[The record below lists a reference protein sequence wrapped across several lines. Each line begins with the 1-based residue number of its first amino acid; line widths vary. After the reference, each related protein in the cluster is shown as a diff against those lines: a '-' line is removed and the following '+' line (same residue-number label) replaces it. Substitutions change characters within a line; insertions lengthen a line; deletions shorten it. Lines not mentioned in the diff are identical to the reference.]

1 MKEKNLWKIII
12 YRSIKLILGK
22 ENQALIFSTNNL
34 PGFDQMALD
43 LNSLDQTISNPE
55 IIFTLRFYYWTG
67 DWLSVGYHQKEI
79 PHHWEKLLFNKEINI
94 VRRPSGGGAVLHSG
108 GITYALT
115 FKKTH
120 YKILSY
126 EMVNNW
132 LIKSFR
138 ELGLK
143 LQNGNLRKSTI
154 KTNCFGTSLISDL
167 IDQDGFKRVGSAQYR
182 KKGAFLQH
190 GEIQINPSKDL
201 WFKLFREEAPPKVN
215 LNLTNDEIV
224 QHLRN
229 SFLENKSNIRFKN
242 IAIVNKDIGAFSL
255 Q

>member
-1 MKEKNLWKIII
+1 LKIII
-12 YRSIKLILGK
+12 NKTTNLILGL

-55 IIFTLRFYYWTG
+55 IILTLRFYYWTG
-67 DWLSVGYHQKEI
+67 DWLSIGYHQKEI
-79 PHHWEKLLFNKEINI
+79 PLHWEKLLSNGDINN

-108 GITYALT
+108 GITCALT
-115 FKKTH
+115 FKKTY

-138 ELGLK
+138 ELGLNLQSGK
-143 LQNGNLRKSTI
+143 LQKSFITS
-154 KTNCFGTSLISDL
+154 NCFGTSLISDL
-167 IDQDGFKRVGSAQYR
+167 VDQDGFKRIGSAQFR
-182 KKGAFLQH
+182 KQGAFLQH
-190 GEIQINPSKDL
+190 GEIQTNPPRDL
-201 WFKLFREEAPPKVN
+201 WYKLFKEEDPPKVN
-215 LNLTNDEIV
+215 LKLTNDEIV

-229 SFLENKSNIRFKN
+229 SFLKNKPNINFKN
-242 IAIVNKDIGAFSL
+242 IAIDNKK
-255 Q
+255 

>member
-1 MKEKNLWKIII
+1 MKIII
-12 YRSIKLILGK
+12 NKPTKLILGI
-22 ENQALIFSTNNL
+22 ENQALIFATNNL

-55 IIFTLRFYYWTG
+55 IILTLRFYYWTG
-67 DWLSVGYHQKEI
+67 DWISIGYHQKEI
-79 PHHWEKLLFNKEINI
+79 PLHWKNLLSNGEINI

-115 FKKTH
+115 FKKNY
-120 YKILSY
+120 YKVLSY

-138 ELGLK
+138 ELGLN
-143 LQNGNLRKSTI
+143 LQHGNLRKSSI

-167 IDQDGFKRVGSAQYR
+167 VDNDGFKRIGSAQFR

-190 GEIQINPSKDL
+190 GEIQTNPSRVL
-201 WFKLFREEAPPKVN
+201 WFKLFKEEAPPKLN
-215 LNLTNDEIV
+215 LELTNDEIV

-229 SFLENKSNIRFKN
+229 SFLKNNSNINFKN
-242 IAIVNKDIGAFSL
+242 IAIDNKNIKNFHDPSY
-255 Q
+255 

>member
-1 MKEKNLWKIII
+1 LKIII
-12 YRSIKLILGK
+12 NKPAKLILGIG
-22 ENQALIFSTNNL
+22 NQALIFSTNNL
-34 PGFDQMALD
+34 SGFDQMALD

-55 IIFTLRFYYWTG
+55 IILTLRFYYWTG
-67 DWLSVGYHQKEI
+67 DWLSIGYHQKEI
-79 PHHWEKLLFNKEINI
+79 PPHWKQLLFNKEIKI

-115 FKKTH
+115 FKKTY

-138 ELGLK
+138 ELGLNLK
-143 LQNGNLRKSTI
+143 NGNLRKSPITN
-154 KTNCFGTSLISDL
+154 NCFGTSLISDL
-167 IDQDGFKRVGSAQYR
+167 VDQNGFKRIGSAQYR

-190 GEIQINPSKDL
+190 GEIQTNPSQDL
-201 WFKLFREEAPPKVN
+201 WFKLFKEEAPPKIN
-215 LNLTNDEIV
+215 LGLTNDEIV

-229 SFLENKSNIRFKN
+229 SFLENKSNIKFKN
-242 IAIVNKDIGAFSL
+242 IAIDNNILKNFRDTNS
-255 Q
+255 

>member
-1 MKEKNLWKIII
+1 MKIII
-12 YRSIKLILGK
+12 NKPTKLILGI
-22 ENQALIFSTNNL
+22 ENQALIFSTNSL

-55 IIFTLRFYYWTG
+55 IILTLRFYYWTG
-67 DWLSVGYHQKEI
+67 DWLSIGYHQKEI
-79 PHHWEKLLFNKEINI
+79 PLHWKNLLSNGEINI

-108 GITYALT
+108 GITYSLT
-115 FKKTH
+115 FKKTY
-120 YKILSY
+120 YKVLSY

-138 ELGLK
+138 ELGLN
-143 LQNGNLRKSTI
+143 LQYGNLRKSSI

-167 IDQDGFKRVGSAQYR
+167 VDQNGFKRIGSAQYR

-190 GEIQINPSKDL
+190 GEIQTNPSQDL
-201 WFKLFREEAPPKVN
+201 WFKLFKEEAPPKIN
-215 LNLTNDEIV
+215 IALTNDEIV

-229 SFLENKSNIRFKN
+229 SFLENKSNIKFKN
-242 IAIVNKDIGAFSL
+242 IAIDNNILKKFS
-255 Q
+255 

>member
-1 MKEKNLWKIII
+1 LKIII
-12 YRSIKLILGK
+12 NRPTKLILGI

-43 LNSLDQTISNPE
+43 LNSLNQTISNPE

-67 DWLSVGYHQKEI
+67 DWLSIGYHQKEI
-79 PHHWEKLLFNKEINI
+79 PPHWEKLLLNREINL

-115 FKKTH
+115 FKKTY

-132 LIKSFR
+132 LTKSFR
-138 ELGLK
+138 ELGLN
-143 LQNGNLRKSTI
+143 LQNGNLRKSSI

-167 IDQDGFKRVGSAQYR
+167 VDQDGFKRIGSAQYR

-190 GEIQINPSKDL
+190 GEIQTNPSKDL
-201 WFKLFREEAPPKVN
+201 WFKLFKEEAPPKVN

-224 QHLRN
+224 EYLRN
-229 SFLENKSNIRFKN
+229 SFLVNKSNLMIKN
-242 IAIVNKDIGAFSL
+242 IDIDNKYIENSRKTNS
-255 Q
+255 

>member
-1 MKEKNLWKIII
+1 MKIII
-12 YRSIKLILGK
+12 NKPTELILGI

-34 PGFDQMALD
+34 NGFDQMALD

-55 IIFTLRFYYWTG
+55 IILTLRFYYWTG
-67 DWLSVGYHQKEI
+67 DWLSIGFHQKEI
-79 PHHWEKLLFNKEINI
+79 PLHWNNLLSNGEINI

-115 FKKTH
+115 FKKTY
-120 YKILSY
+120 YKVFSY

-138 ELGLK
+138 ELGLN
-143 LQNGNLRKSTI
+143 LQYGNLRKSSI

-167 IDQDGFKRVGSAQYR
+167 VDQDGFKRIGSAQFR

-190 GEIQINPSKDL
+190 GEIQTNPSRDL
-201 WFKLFREEAPPKVN
+201 WLKLFKEEAPPKVN
-215 LNLTNDEIV
+215 LKLTNDEIV

-229 SFLENKSNIRFKN
+229 SFLKNKPDINFKN
-242 IAIVNKDIGAFSL
+242 IAIDNKK
-255 Q
+255 

>member
-1 MKEKNLWKIII
+1 MGI
-12 YRSIKLILGK
+12 

-43 LNSLDQTISNPE
+43 LNTLDQTILNPE
-55 IIFTLRFYYWTG
+55 IILTLRFYYWTG
-67 DWLSVGYHQKEI
+67 DWLSIGYHQKEI
-79 PHHWEKLLFNKEINI
+79 PTHWKELLTNGEIKM

-115 FKKTH
+115 FKKAY

-138 ELGLK
+138 ELGLN
-143 LQNGNLRKSTI
+143 LQSGNLRKSTI
-154 KTNCFGTSLISDL
+154 KANCFGTSLISDL
-167 IDQDGFKRVGSAQYR
+167 VDQNGVKRIGSAQYR

-190 GEIQINPSKDL
+190 GEIQTNPPKDL
-201 WFKLFREEAPPKVN
+201 WLKLFKEKAPPKVN
-215 LNLTNDEIV
+215 LDLTNDEII

-229 SFLENKSNIRFKN
+229 SFQENKLNIKFKNIVLENKNIKN
-242 IAIVNKDIGAFSL
+242 FHYTKF
-255 Q
+255 

>member
-1 MKEKNLWKIII
+1 MGL
-12 YRSIKLILGK
+12 

-55 IIFTLRFYYWTG
+55 IILTLRFYYWTG
-67 DWLSVGYHQKEI
+67 DWLSIGYHQKEI
-79 PHHWEKLLFNKEINI
+79 PLHWKKLLSNGEIQI

-115 FKKTH
+115 FKKTY
-120 YKILSY
+120 YKIFSY

-138 ELGLK
+138 ELGLN
-143 LQNGNLRKSTI
+143 LQNGNSRKSSI
-154 KTNCFGTSLISDL
+154 QTNCFGTSLTSDL
-167 IDQDGFKRVGSAQYR
+167 VDQNGYKRIGSAQYR

-190 GEIQINPSKDL
+190 GEIQTNPPKNL
-201 WFKLFREEAPPKVN
+201 WFKLFQEEAPPKLN
-215 LNLTNDEIV
+215 LDLTNDEII
-224 QHLRN
+224 QHLSN
-229 SFLENKSNIRFKN
+229 SFVENNSKIRYRN
-242 IAIVNKDIGAFSL
+242 IAIDNKNIGKFS
-255 Q
+255 

>member
-1 MKEKNLWKIII
+1 MKIII
-12 YRSIKLILGK
+12 NKPTKLILIK

-55 IIFTLRFYYWTG
+55 IILTLRFYYWTG
-67 DWLSVGYHQKEI
+67 DWLSIGYHQKEI
-79 PHHWEKLLFNKEINI
+79 PPHWEKLILNKEINI

-115 FKKTH
+115 FKKTY

-132 LIKSFR
+132 LIKSFG

-143 LQNGNLRKSTI
+143 LQNGNLRKSPI

-167 IDQDGFKRVGSAQYR
+167 VDQDGFKRIGSAQYR
-182 KKGAFLQH
+182 KKSAFLQH
-190 GEIQINPSKDL
+190 GEIQTNPSKDL
-201 WFKLFREEAPPKVN
+201 WFKLFREEAPPKIN
-215 LNLTNDEIV
+215 IDLTNDEIIK
-224 QHLRN
+224 HLRN
-229 SFLENKSNIRFKN
+229 SFLENKSNIKFKN
-242 IAIVNKDIGAFSL
+242 IRIDDKNIKKLHDKDS
-255 Q
+255 

>member
-1 MKEKNLWKIII
+1 MKIII
-12 YRSIKLILGK
+12 KKTTKLILEI

-43 LNSLDQTISNPE
+43 INSLDQTITNPE
-55 IIFTLRFYYWTG
+55 IILTLRFYYWTG
-67 DWLSVGYHQKEI
+67 DWLSIGYHQKEI
-79 PHHWEKLLFNKEINI
+79 PPHWKKLLSSGDINI

-115 FKKTH
+115 FKKTY

-126 EMVNNW
+126 EMVNKW

-138 ELGLK
+138 ELGLN
-143 LQNGNLRKSTI
+143 LEYGNLQKAPLTS
-154 KTNCFGTSLISDL
+154 NCFGTSLISDL
-167 IDQDGFKRVGSAQYR
+167 VDQDGFKRIGSAQYR

-190 GEIQINPSKDL
+190 GEIQTNPPKDL
-201 WFKLFREEAPPKVN
+201 WLKLFREEAPPKIN
-215 LNLTNDEIV
+215 LDLTNDEIV

-229 SFLENKSNIRFKN
+229 SFLENKSDIKFKN
-242 IAIVNKDIGAFSL
+242 ISIDNKNIKQFR
-255 Q
+255 